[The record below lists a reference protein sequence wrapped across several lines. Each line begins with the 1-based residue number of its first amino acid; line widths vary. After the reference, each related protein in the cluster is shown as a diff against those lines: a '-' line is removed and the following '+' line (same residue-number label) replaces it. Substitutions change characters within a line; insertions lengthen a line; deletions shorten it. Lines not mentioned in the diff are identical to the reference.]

1 MNINMAILVDAK
13 KEYTIQLKNM
23 LKPSIYKYF
32 DNIINNLRGKD
43 ILKQFQEQLI
53 EVPSWS
59 NSILEKR
66 TSDIAENY
74 DVELIDELL
83 TAIFISNVRILTAI
97 KTQNV
102 SDDINIKIPELS
114 NFIHKCYH
122 ESAKEIY
129 KNPYIFLKNNLSSR
143 KIQEN
148 MRITLDLIDMS
159 IDNAIRLLLPLKQ
172 ILNTYVNNSLDII
185 DSDDEETVTEENEP
199 VEEETVTEENE
210 PVEEETVT
218 EENEPVEE
226 ETVTEENEPVEEETV
241 TEENEPVEEET
252 VTEEN
257 EPVLEETV
265 TEENEPVE
273 EETEDNNSDRYIST
287 NMSETVMNDIFNVVK
302 EEKKK
307 ITKNKNKNKLKKGI
321 FYKRT
326 KKTNKEE
333 HSFF

>member
-74 DVELIDELL
+74 DFELIDELL

-129 KNPYIFLKNNLSSR
+129 KNPYIYLKNN
-143 KIQEN
+143 
-148 MRITLDLIDMS
+148 
-159 IDNAIRLLLPLKQ
+159 
-172 ILNTYVNNSLDII
+172 
-185 DSDDEETVTEENEP
+185 
-199 VEEETVTEENE
+199 
-210 PVEEETVT
+210 
-218 EENEPVEE
+218 
-226 ETVTEENEPVEEETV
+226 
-241 TEENEPVEEET
+241 
-252 VTEEN
+252 
-257 EPVLEETV
+257 
-265 TEENEPVE
+265 
-273 EETEDNNSDRYIST
+273 
-287 NMSETVMNDIFNVVK
+287 
-302 EEKKK
+302 
-307 ITKNKNKNKLKKGI
+307 
-321 FYKRT
+321 
-326 KKTNKEE
+326 
-333 HSFF
+333 